1 MHPRSPAPFSNEE
14 LTKARSL
21 FPHTSQGK
29 IYLNHAGTSPLS
41 TRVVRSMTDYLHE
54 RSEGKLETYQDDLPM
69 VAELRSFVQR
79 LINAESPE
87 RIALTGNTSD
97 AINIIAGGI
106 TWKSGDRILL
116 NNIEFPANAWPYLNL
131 KQLGVEID
139 MIQSTGGRVTTEQIQ
154 QAITPRT
161 RLLGLSAVQ
170 FLSGHRADLGAI
182 GEICRN
188 LGIIFA
194 VDGIQAVGAV
204 KVDVQAMK
212 IDALA
217 AGGQKWQMSP
227 HGTGFL
233 YLTEDLQ
240 SQIHQKNLGWLSV
253 ADPWDF
259 YNYNQELD
267 PTARRYEGGSL
278 IMPSLWGMHAA
289 LGMILEFGLE
299 AIEAQLLALT
309 QKLIE
314 GFQRIEGVELY
325 TPLRVDEHAG
335 IVTIKPPPNIDP
347 KDVFKQLLQ
356 RGITAAVR
364 ESLLRYSPHFYC
376 SAEEMKATVEATA
389 ECMKTS

>member
-1 MHPRSPAPFSNEE
+1 MIFPKL
-14 LTKARSL
+14 LTEQTLASARSL
-21 FPHTSQGK
+21 FPHTSLGK

-41 TRVVRSMTDYLHE
+41 IRVVGAMTNYLRE

-79 LINAESPE
+79 LINAESTE

-106 TWKSGDRILL
+106 TWRSGDRILL
-116 NNIEFPANAWPYLNL
+116 NNIEFPANVWPYLNL

-139 MIQSTGGRVTTEQIQ
+139 IIHSSDGRVTTEQIE

-161 RLLGLSAVQ
+161 RLVGLSAVQ

-182 GEICRN
+182 GTICKHH
-188 LGIIFA
+188 GIIFA

-204 KVDVQAMK
+204 KLDVQAMK

-240 SQIHQKNLGWLSV
+240 SQIHQTNLGWLSV

-267 PTARRYEGGSL
+267 RTARRFEGGSL

-289 LGMILEFGLE
+289 LGTILEFGLE
-299 AIEAQLLALT
+299 TIEAHLLALT

-314 GFQRIEGVELY
+314 GFQKIEGIQFY
-325 TPLRVDEHAG
+325 TPSRADERAG
-335 IVTIKPPPNIDP
+335 IVSIELPPNADP
-347 KDVFKQLLQ
+347 KNVFKQLLQ
-356 RGITAAVR
+356 KGITAAVR
-364 ESLLRYSPHFYC
+364 EGMLRYSPHFYC
-376 SAEEMKATVEATA
+376 SAEEMQATAEATA
-389 ECMKTS
+389 ECIESSP